1 MSAKSILS
9 SGNTSFLNELYNG
22 TGSLALDSLSIGD
35 TTGIAPV
42 VLTNPDPGVLAVSG
56 AVAPS
61 DIQDNSGSI
70 GTPGQVLV
78 KANDGTD
85 MLWSSDINIP
95 GALTTGTTITVAG
108 GSIELQSVGGNTL
121 ITNLGAGSIQ
131 IGGTLTTTGNVNCQ
145 DGELQGGTAQIGFNS
160 VPGDI
165 VLQVGN
171 PSGIFANFSIG
182 AGAGNPLTITRGITA
197 GNTITASAGDIV
209 ISAGNLNCQDGELQG
224 GTAQIGF
231 NSVPGDIVLQVG
243 NTSGIYANFSIGVG
257 AGNPLTINRIIQ
269 PAGLVDANGLT
280 GTAGQYPVA
289 NGAGGFVWTTP

>member
-171 PSGIFANFSIG
+171 
-182 AGAGNPLTITRGITA
+182 
-197 GNTITASAGDIV
+197 
-209 ISAGNLNCQDGELQG
+209 
-224 GTAQIGF
+224 
-231 NSVPGDIVLQVG
+231 
-243 NTSGIYANFSIGVG
+243 TSGIYANFSIGVG